1 MEASTD
7 AGAKKPHFVLLTSPG
22 IGHLIPV
29 LELGKRLVTHHNSAV
44 TVFIVTSHS
53 SQAET
58 QLTTEAAAAVG
69 APAGGNFFNVVK
81 LPPPE
86 LSNVLDP
93 AAAVVTRLC
102 VLMRELIPTVRSAV
116 QSLAVRPRALVVDL
130 FGTECFVV
138 AEELGIRKYLLGT
151 SNAWFT
157 ALTIQTPVLDGEVEG
172 EYVDQKEPL
181 KIPGCR
187 SVRPDEVVD
196 PMLDRKDQVYIEYR
210 RMGVEFRK
218 ADGILINTWEDLEP
232 ATLAALRNDDF
243 FGRMVIQGDILAI
256 GPLVRRP
263 TCRPSDATSRELLSW
278 LDKQP
283 NESVVY
289 VCFGS
294 GGNLSTSQQ
303 IELAHGLEHSQQRF
317 VWVVRQP
324 TGVKDSAFF
333 SSGKSEEDIDGIHH
347 DLDNRYGLPEG
358 FVERT
363 RHVGLVVPEWSPQS
377 EVLSHAAV
385 GGFVC
390 HGGWNSTLESIRSG
404 VAMMMWPLYA
414 EQRMNATLVAE
425 ELQLASRTETMP
437 WRGVVGRDEVKGM
450 IREVM
455 VGEKGEGIRER
466 VKAAQRSGEKA
477 LEEGVGSSYK
487 ALEMV
492 VKKPC

>member
-1 MEASTD
+1 
-7 AGAKKPHFVLLTSPG
+7 
-22 IGHLIPV
+22 
-29 LELGKRLVTHHNSAV
+29 
-44 TVFIVTSHS
+44 
-53 SQAET
+53 
-58 QLTTEAAAAVG
+58 
-69 APAGGNFFNVVK
+69 
-81 LPPPE
+81 
-86 LSNVLDP
+86 
-93 AAAVVTRLC
+93 
-102 VLMRELIPTVRSAV
+102 
-116 QSLAVRPRALVVDL
+116 
-130 FGTECFVV
+130 
-138 AEELGIRKYLLGT
+138 
-151 SNAWFT
+151 
-157 ALTIQTPVLDGEVEG
+157 
-172 EYVDQKEPL
+172 
-181 KIPGCR
+181 
-187 SVRPDEVVD
+187 
-196 PMLDRKDQVYIEYR
+196 
-210 RMGVEFRK
+210 
-218 ADGILINTWEDLEP
+218 GILINTWEDLEP
-232 ATLAALRNDDF
+232 TTLASLRNDDF
-243 FGRMVIQGDILAI
+243 FGRRVIQGDILAI

-263 TCRPSDATSRELLSW
+263 TKPSDATSRELFSW

-294 GGNLSTSQQ
+294 GGNLSTFQQ

-333 SSGKSEEDIDGIHH
+333 SSGKSEDDIDGIHH
-347 DLDNRYGLPEG
+347 DG
-358 FVERT
+358 FLERT
-363 RHVGLVVPEWSPQS
+363 RHVGLVVPEWAPQS
-377 EVLSHAAV
+377 EVLNHAAV

-414 EQRMNATLVAE
+414 EQRMNATMVAE

-437 WRGVVGRDEVKGM
+437 WRVVVGRDEVKGM

-492 VKKPC
+492 VKKSC